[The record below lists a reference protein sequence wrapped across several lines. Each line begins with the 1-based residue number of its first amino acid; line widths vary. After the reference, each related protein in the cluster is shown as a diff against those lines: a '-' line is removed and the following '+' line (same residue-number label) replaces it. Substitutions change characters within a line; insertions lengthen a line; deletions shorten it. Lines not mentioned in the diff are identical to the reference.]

1 MYLQPAA
8 ITMVSASAS
17 LAGLQRSIDAGESE
31 IDLSAMAHSDSAA
44 VAVLLA
50 ALRHAQQA
58 GRSLRFVGAP
68 PSLQSLA
75 KLYGV
80 EGLMGPAAAA
90 SPAESPAAS
99 PAASSFASS
108 PAARP

>member
-1 MYLQPAA
+1 MFLQPAA
-8 ITMVSASAS
+8 ITMVNASAS

-58 GRSLRFVGAP
+58 GRSLRFVGTPAA
-68 PSLQSLA
+68 LQSLA
-75 KLYGV
+75 TLYGV
-80 EGLMGPAAAA
+80 EGLIGPA
-90 SPAESPAAS
+90 PAAS
-99 PAASSFASS
+99 PGGSPRAA
-108 PAARP
+108 